1 MRIRCIGFPFT
12 KAGGD
17 GVGGHGV
24 HQATSGNLW
33 LMEDLQ
39 NAKYVLKDERTPEYR
54 EFLKRLLCP
63 DVSARYTAAEALM
76 DPWILAGED
85 PTINQRLLDEMDT
98 ESVVVPEGY
107 APAEWMAQV
116 RGIIV
121 SKNGG
126 IREEQG
132 DDDDDAF

>member
-1 MRIRCIGFPFT
+1 MRIHCIGFPFT
-12 KAGGD
+12 KAGTD

-24 HQATSGNLW
+24 HQATSGNLR